1 MYNESDF
8 IIENGILTKYTGPGG
23 MWSFPK
29 V

>member
-8 IIENGILTKYTGPGG
+8 IIENSILTKYTGPGG
-23 MWSFPK
+23 MRSFPP